1 MTREQ
6 LAEAL
11 VQIGRDEMAAVLADL
26 LDSIIDDEA
35 ADGYRDGVEDALLTL
50 VHAGA
55 ADPR

>member
-1 MTREQ
+1 
-6 LAEAL
+6 

-26 LDSIIDDEA
+26 LDSIIDDEV